1 MKKITIYKVDT
12 GEIQRVVTCPDDS
25 IEFQLQSGEAV
36 VEGDSNDV
44 TQKVVDGIIVDK
56 DEPSD
61 EEKNVIAV
69 KELRRRRNS
78 LLKSTDW
85 TQLVDS
91 PLSDSDKTTWATYR
105 QALRDLPENNA
116 NITDISN
123 VEFPDMPN

>member
-36 VEGDSNDV
+36 VEGDSDDV
-44 TQKVVDGIIVDK
+44 TQKVLDGVIVDK

-69 KELRRRRNS
+69 KELRKRRNS

-91 PLSDSDKTTWATYR
+91 PLTDSDKTTWATYR

>member
-69 KELRRRRNS
+69 KEMRRRRNS

>member
-44 TQKVVDGIIVDK
+44 TQKVVDGVIVDK
-56 DEPSD
+56 DELSD